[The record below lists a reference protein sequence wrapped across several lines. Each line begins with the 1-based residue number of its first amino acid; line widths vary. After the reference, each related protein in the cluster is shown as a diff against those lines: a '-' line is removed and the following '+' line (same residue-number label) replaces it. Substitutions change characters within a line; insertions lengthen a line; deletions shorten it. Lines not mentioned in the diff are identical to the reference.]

1 MLNRIREA
9 LNLSP
14 QDLNEA
20 PTSKVVTIPNG
31 QIARSLDFTEDMND
45 PSVRLVGY
53 GDMKIST
60 LKKDIRNDLNRL
72 GDSVGVTDA
81 KYLMVAMSDF
91 TGRKTSGN
99 LVAFKMAGLAEVEEF
114 MKLPATKRKIS
125 LMKKK

>member
-14 QDLNEA
+14 QELNEA
-20 PTSKVVTIPNG
+20 PTSKVLTIPNG
-31 QIARSLDFTEDMND
+31 QIAKSLDFTEDTND
-45 PSVRLVGY
+45 PSVRLFGY

-81 KYLMVAMSDF
+81 KYLMIVMSDF
-91 TGRKTSGN
+91 TGKRMSGN

-125 LMKKK
+125 LMRKK